1 MTDEIPWWE
10 QDYADLTV
18 ALREQGER
26 RTCVVTLDLPQQRNA
41 MSEAMTASWARLA
54 DLLRGDTRLACVVVT
69 GAGSAF
75 CAGGNLSWLVAEPDA
90 TVADLRALLDW
101 PADGNDQHKDRRA
114 PLLLLL
120 DIQDQTLGLPVDDV
134 IGFTED
140 PQTPG
145 DDLLSAETLLGSF
158 QDGHRGQLLHPGL
171 LLGALTR
178 RLNPA

>member
-1 MTDEIPWWE
+1 MSDSLLLFRVAGRVLALPAEVTRQVRPLG
-10 QDYADLTV
+10 ALTP
-18 ALREQGER
+18 
-26 RTCVVTLDLPQQRNA
+26 LPA
-41 MSEAMTASWARLA
+41 
-54 DLLRGDTRLACVVVT
+54 
-69 GAGSAF
+69 
-75 CAGGNLSWLVAEPDA
+75 AGGALLGLSAAAGRVVP
-90 TVADLRALLDW
+90 VADLCALLGLSA
-101 PADGNDQHKDRRA
+101 ADHPA

-120 DIQDQTLGLPVDDV
+120 DTQGQTLGLPVDEV

>member
-1 MTDEIPWWE
+1 MK
-10 QDYADLTV
+10 A
-18 ALREQGER
+18 
-26 RTCVVTLDLPQQRNA
+26 
-41 MSEAMTASWARLA
+41 
-54 DLLRGDTRLACVVVT
+54 
-69 GAGSAF
+69 
-75 CAGGNLSWLVAEPDA
+75 
-90 TVADLRALLDW
+90 
-101 PADGNDQHKDRRA
+101 A

-145 DDLLSAETLLGSF
+145 AELLSPETLLGSF
-158 QDGHRGQLLHPGL
+158 QDGHRGHLLHPEL